1 MSMSITFGISHIWG
15 KNGQTACFR
24 REYGLFLIKRH
35 VCKVVKTG
43 ILMDMSGHKKG
54 ENRGKNQC

>member
-1 MSMSITFGISHIWG
+1 MSITFEVLHTMY
-15 KNGQTACFR
+15 KNGQNACFR
-24 REYGLFLIKRH
+24 REYGLYLIKRH
-35 VCKVVKTG
+35 VCERLKKG

>member
-1 MSMSITFGISHIWG
+1 MSMSITFGVLYIWG

-24 REYGLFLIKRH
+24 REYGHSLIKKH
-35 VCKVVKTG
+35 VCRVVKTG

>member
-1 MSMSITFGISHIWG
+1 
-15 KNGQTACFR
+15 
-24 REYGLFLIKRH
+24 LIKRH

-54 ENRGKNQC
+54 ENRGKN

>member
-1 MSMSITFGISHIWG
+1 MSMSITLGVLRTMH
-15 KNGQTACFR
+15 KNGLTACFR

-35 VCKVVKTG
+35 VCERLKKG

-54 ENRGKNQC
+54 ENRGKN